1 MRKLLRPKQ
10 IGISSSTVW
19 ELQQLGLYPKFFKI
33 YGSKAAGIFEDEHN
47 KIMTARAA
55 GASNEQISELVT
67 QIHQERQQ
75 AAEKVLEGTAA

>member
-19 ELQQLGLYPKFFKI
+19 ELQQLGLYPKFFKL
-33 YGSKAAGIFEDEHN
+33 YGSKAAAVFADEHER
-47 KIMTARAA
+47 IIALRSV
-55 GASNEQISELVT
+55 GASDEQIRELVT

-75 AAEKVLEGTAA
+75 AAEKVLGGAA